1 MAISTETR
9 RSDRYACDGVQTA
22 FPFAFKVFAAGE
34 IGVVVSIDGG
44 EESTL
49 SSDLYSVSLNEDQDN
64 SPGGTVNFLTAP
76 ATGTVLVVVSNVAYE
91 QPIVF
96 TNQGGF
102 YPDLLNEGYDRSTIL
117 AQQLNE
123 KLERALIVPVT
134 SEKTPEETMTEI
146 LEVAANAGEYRDQA
160 QAAAEAA
167 AASESAA
174 QTAQAAAELAQG
186 KAEEAY
192 QDTQDAADQA
202 IDDIGEAKTSAIS
215 EIQQTEQ
222 TSKTAVANEGTTQ
235 IGLVQ
240 AEGTK
245 QIGLVGTKGSEQIT
259 AVGSAGATQ
268 IQAVGAKGTEQ
279 INAVASA
286 GAAQSQAVVDTG
298 TTVKGQVQAEGQAQ
312 ITAIGQAKDAAVKA
326 VQDESA
332 KQVGIVEEAGTEQ
345 KTILEGIAS
354 GASSSAS
361 AAAGSATAAQ
371 NSAQAAA
378 TSAGNASE
386 SASAAAGSASAAQG
400 SASAA
405 SSSANAAA
413 NSAEDAQAAVT
424 ALQNPTISVSTLTAG
439 SSATADITP
448 NGGTIAIDL
457 GIPKGD
463 KGDKGDTGDQGP
475 QGNGLDIL
483 GSYGTLEELQQAH
496 PTGQPGDCYSIT
508 GGEQPLIYIW
518 DSDTQA
524 WKSAGSLQGA
534 KGETGAVYTPSVS
547 ADGTISWTNNGGLQ
561 NPTSVNI
568 KGPKGDT
575 GATGVT
581 PSITASATTLAPGSQ
596 ATVTKGG
603 TAEAPTLTFGIPQGV
618 QGDTGPQGNP
628 GVNATITSASA
639 TIDNTVGTPAV
650 QVTLGGTESA
660 RTFAFAFT
668 ALKGATGDTGP
679 QGAPGQPGAPGA
691 DGITPQFRV
700 QDGYIQV
707 SIDGGSQWGNLV
719 ALSELKG
726 DKGDPGTTTWA
737 GITDKPSTF
746 PPDAHSHAIS
756 DVTNLQTAL
765 DGKLA
770 TTGKANSS
778 TTSDDA
784 QSMLAAF
791 QEFAEENN
799 IV

>member
-1 MAISTETR
+1 MALDDIERRVVYEGDGAQTTFPFTFVVFNEDDISVTRALTENSEETV
-9 RSDRYACDGVQTA
+9 SDTEYTVTLSDNGTGSVVFTTPPADGVKIAILSAIPETQTMVLTTYDGFDPEVLNDSA
-22 FPFAFKVFAAGE
+22 DRQVALVQQLREQVGRTLKV
-34 IGVVVSIDGG
+34 
-44 EESTL
+44 
-49 SSDLYSVSLNEDQDN
+49 
-64 SPGGTVNFLTAP
+64 P
-76 ATGTVLVVVSNVAYE
+76 ATS
-91 QPIVF
+91 
-96 TNQGGF
+96 
-102 YPDLLNEGYDRSTIL
+102 D
-117 AQQLNE
+117 
-123 KLERALIVPVT
+123 
-134 SEKTPEETMTEI
+134 KTPEQAMTEI

-160 QAAAEAA
+160 QGAAELA
-167 AASESAA
+167 ES
-174 QTAQAAAELAQG
+174 AQAAAEVALAAAQLAQD
-186 KAEEAY
+186 KAEEA
-192 QDTQDAADQA
+192 QEAAEGASEIA
-202 IDDIGEAKTSAIS
+202 IEDIGTAKTSAIS

-222 TSKTAVANEGTTQ
+222 TSKTAVANEGTNQ
-235 IGLVQ
+235 VGLVQ

-245 QIGLVGTKGSEQIT
+245 QIGLVGDKGTEQIT
-259 AVGSAGATQ
+259 AVGNAGSAQ

-424 ALQNPTISVSTLTAG
+424 ALQNPTISVSTLPAG

-483 GSYGTLEELQQAH
+483 GAYGTLGELQQAH

-547 ADGTISWTNNGGLQ
+547 AGGTISWTNNGGLQ

-575 GATGVT
+575 GATGAT
-581 PSITASATTLAPGSQ
+581 PNITASATTLAPGSQ

-603 TAEAPTLTFGIPQGV
+603 TAEVPTLTFGIPQGM
-618 QGDTGPQGNP
+618 QGETGPQGNP

-679 QGAPGQPGAPGA
+679 QGAPGQPGAPGE

-719 ALSELKG
+719 ALADLKG

-737 GITDKPSTF
+737 GITDKPSSFT
-746 PPDAHSHAIS
+746 PAAHSHAIS

-770 TTGKANSS
+770 TTGKAASS

-784 QSMLAAF
+784 QSMLQAF
-791 QEFAEENN
+791 IDFATENN